1 MNLFHFLRP
10 EWFLALIPL
19 VLFYWLLRRL
29 QLQNKSWHNFCDK
42 DLLPFLFKQDKPQQ
56 KKSFLPALLIAGLLI
71 ITALAGPTWEK
82 RPQPVFKKQSAL
94 VIILDLSR
102 SMDATDIKPSR
113 LTRAVHKIEDIL
125 KLRTEGQT
133 ALIVYAGDAFTVTP
147 LTEDT
152 ATISSQIKS
161 LSTNIIPAQGS
172 QTHKAIELAQQLF
185 TRTSLQSG
193 HILLITDG
201 INNDAFEATE
211 KYLQNKYTLSVLGI
225 GTADGAPI
233 PLATGGFFKDNNGA
247 IVIPKLN
254 QEKLHQLA
262 MEGSGT
268 FQLLSTTDSDIDI
281 LLKPLNGLQSNQ
293 QSKSTDLNTDSWFEI
308 GPWLLLPVL
317 FISLLAFRK
326 GYLFALTFICLQQP
340 ESAYALDW
348 ASLWKNDNQQAEQL
362 LRDNKAAQAAEK
374 FSDKEWKAGAEYK
387 SGNYQQALET
397 YKSLESSDPEIQYN
411 LANTQAQLG
420 MYDEAL
426 QNYNKIIENNPEHA
440 DAIHNRDLIE
450 KMQQQ
455 DNQQSDSN
463 QSDDKKP
470 NDKQDSQ
477 SDSKDPSSSQDNE
490 NNNEENQDSESERNQ
505 DNKES
510 EDSKNT
516 EKSDPKDQNDT
527 SEENKKDKQKEK
539 SQSTEAQPE
548 ENKADDKQKKA
559 ENLQHEQPSKEQQ
572 QANEQWLRRIP
583 DDPGGLLR
591 RKFKYQT
598 EQRPNNNNGEQ
609 QW

>member
-1 MNLFHFLRP
+1 MSLFHFLRP
-10 EWFLALIPL
+10 EWFLAVIPL
-19 VLFYWLLRRL
+19 VIFYWLLRRL
-29 QLQNKSWHNFCDK
+29 QLQNKSWHSFCDK
-42 DLLPFLFKQDKPQQ
+42 DLLPFLFKQNTAHHKKP
-56 KKSFLPALLIAGLLI
+56 FLSALFIGGVLTI
-71 ITALAGPTWEK
+71 ISLAGPTWEK

-161 LSTNIIPAQGS
+161 LSTNIMPSQGS
-172 QTHKAIELAQQLF
+172 QTHKAIELAHQLF
-185 TRTSLQSG
+185 KRTSLQSG
-193 HILLITDG
+193 HVLLITDG
-201 INNDAFEATE
+201 INNDSFDSV
-211 KYLQNKYTLSVLGI
+211 KKHLQNKYTLSVLGI

-233 PLATGGFFKDNNGA
+233 PLAEGGFFKDRSGA

-262 MEGSGT
+262 LTGSGT
-268 FQLLSTTDSDIDI
+268 FQTLSTTDSDIDI
-281 LLKPLNGLQSNQ
+281 LLRPLNGIHGDE
-293 QSKSTDLNTDSWFEI
+293 QSKSTDLNTDSWFET

-317 FISLLAFRK
+317 VISLLAFRK
-326 GYLFALTFICLQQP
+326 GYLFVLAFIFIQLP
-340 ESAYALDW
+340 EPAYALDW
-348 ASLWKNDNQQAEQL
+348 SSLWQNNNQQARQL
-362 LRDNKAAQAAEK
+362 LQDNKAAQAAEK
-374 FSDKEWKAGAEYK
+374 FSDKRWKAGAEYK
-387 SGNYQQALET
+387 AGNYKQALET
-397 YKSLESSDPEIQYN
+397 YKDLQSSDPDIQYN

-420 MYDEAL
+420 MYDDAL
-426 QNYNKIIENNPEHA
+426 QTYNKIIENNPGHS

-455 DNQQSDSN
+455 DNKQSDKNQPDNSKSKDEDKDKDKDKSN
-463 QSDDKKP
+463 SKDSESSSDNKDSASDK
-470 NDKQDSQ
+470 KQDS
-477 SDSKDPSSSQDNE
+477 DK
-490 NNNEENQDSESERNQ
+490 
-505 DNKES
+505 S
-510 EDSKNT
+510 EDSK
-516 EKSDPKDQNDT
+516 KSQQSESNNQNEPSDENNKDKQAEQEQT
-527 SEENKKDKQKEK
+527 SKPTEENKQNDQ
-539 SQSTEAQPE
+539 
-548 ENKADDKQKKA
+548 QKKTKG
-559 ENLQHEQPSKEQQ
+559 LQDQPSKEQQ

-598 EQRPNNNNGEQ
+598 EQRPNNSNGDQ

>member
-1 MNLFHFLRP
+1 MSLFHFLRP
-10 EWFLALIPL
+10 EWFFSIIPL
-19 VLFYWLLRRL
+19 AILYWLLRRL
-29 QLQNKSWHNFCDK
+29 QLQNKSWHSFCDK
-42 DLLPFLFKQDKPQQ
+42 DLLPFLFKQDKAPQ
-56 KKSFLPALLIAGLLI
+56 KKPFLPLLLIGGLLTI
-71 ITALAGPTWEK
+71 ISLAGPTWEK

-94 VIILDLSR
+94 VIVLDLSR

-113 LTRAVHKIEDIL
+113 LTRAIHKVEDIL

-161 LSTNIIPAQGS
+161 LSTDVMPVQGS
-172 QTHKAIELAQQLF
+172 QTHKAIELAHKLF

-201 INNDAFEATE
+201 INNDAFDSVK

-225 GTADGAPI
+225 GTTDGAPI
-233 PLATGGFFKDNNGA
+233 PLSSGGFFKDKNGA

-254 QEKLHQLA
+254 REKLHQLA
-262 MEGSGT
+262 LTGSGT
-268 FQLLSTTDSDIDI
+268 FQMLSTTDSDINI
-281 LLKPLNGLQSNQ
+281 LLRPLSGIQNDQ
-293 QSKSTDLNTDSWFEI
+293 QSKSTELNTDSWFET

-317 FISLLAFRK
+317 IISLLAFRK
-326 GYLFALTFICLQQP
+326 GYLFALAFICIQQP
-340 ESAYALDW
+340 EPAYALDW
-348 ASLWKNDNQQAEQL
+348 NSLWKNNNQQAEQL
-362 LRDNKAAQAAEK
+362 LRDNKALQAAEK

-397 YKSLESSDPEIQYN
+397 YKSLESSNPDIQYN

-426 QNYNKIIENNPEHA
+426 QTYNKIIENNPGHT

-450 KMQQQ
+450 KMKQQ
-455 DNQQSDSN
+455 DNKASDENKSDDKQSNDKQNNKSDSKDSSSQNNQDAKNSESDNQKDSKQSKDTKEPQQSDSQN
-463 QSDDKKP
+463 KDNASEENDKDKQEKQSQSSETQADDKK
-470 NDKQDSQ
+470 Q
-477 SDSKDPSSSQDNE
+477 NE
-490 NNNEENQDSESERNQ
+490 DEQQ
-505 DNKES
+505 A
-510 EDSKNT
+510 
-516 EKSDPKDQNDT
+516 KS
-527 SEENKKDKQKEK
+527 
-539 SQSTEAQPE
+539 
-548 ENKADDKQKKA
+548 
-559 ENLQHEQPSKEQQ
+559 LQHDQPSKEQQ

-591 RKFKYQT
+591 RKFQYQT
-598 EQRPNNNNGEQ
+598 QQRPNNNSGDQ